1 MFEIARVLDCR
12 GRRLVLDRP
21 RIVGIVNVTP
31 DSFSDGGEHAS
42 IEAAIAH
49 GVALVGEGADALD
62 IGGESTRPGA
72 TPVGESEEL
81 ERIVPVIEALAA
93 RVAVPICVDTSK
105 PAVMRAAIAA
115 GAGMINDVRAL
126 RAEGAIDAAAELAV
140 PVCLM
145 HMQGEPA
152 TMQGSPHYDDVVEE
166 VRRFLAD
173 RVLACEFAGIPRD
186 RLVLDP
192 GFGFGKL
199 AAHNWMLLAA
209 LPRLAE
215 LGLPILVGLSRKR
228 MIGEATGR
236 DRPVDRVLGSAVA
249 AVLAVERGANLV
261 RVHDVAA
268 TREALAV
275 LAELRAATPVERPRE
290 DRETAR
296 IARLLAGD

>member
-1 MFEIARVLDCR
+1 MLDLAPILDCA
-12 GRRLVLDRP
+12 GRRLVLDQP

-31 DSFSDGGEHAS
+31 DSFSDGGRLDSVDAAVAHALT
-42 IEAAIAH
+42 
-49 GVALVGEGADALD
+49 LVEEGADALD
-62 IGGESTRPGA
+62 VGGESTRPGA
-72 TPVGESEEL
+72 VPVDETEEL
-81 ERIVPVIEALAA
+81 NRVVPVIEALAA
-93 RVAVPICVDTSK
+93 RTTVPISVDTSK
-105 PAVMRAAIAA
+105 PAVMRAAVAS

-126 RAEGAIDAAAELAV
+126 RADGALEVAADLGV

-152 TMQGSPHYDDVVEE
+152 TMQLSPHYIDVVEE

-173 RVLACEFAGIPRD
+173 RILACELAGIPRQ
-186 RLVLDP
+186 RLVVDP
-192 GFGFGKL
+192 GFGFGKTS
-199 AAHNWMLLAA
+199 AHNWALLAA

-236 DRPVDRVLGSAVA
+236 EVPAERVLGSAVA
-249 AVLAVERGANLV
+249 AVLAVERGASLV

-275 LAELRAATPVERPRE
+275 LAEVRRATPSERPRE
-290 DRETAR
+290 DREAAR

>member
-1 MFEIARVLDCR
+1 MFDLAPILDCG
-12 GRRLVLDRP
+12 GRRLVLDQP

-31 DSFSDGGEHAS
+31 DSFSDGGRLDS
-42 IEAAIAH
+42 VEAAVAH
-49 GVALVGEGADALD
+49 GLALVAEGAHALD

-72 TPVGESEEL
+72 APVDEAEEL
-81 ERIVPVIEALAA
+81 ARVVPVIAALAA
-93 RVAVPICVDTSK
+93 RTAVPISVDTSK
-105 PAVMRAAIAA
+105 PAVMRAAVAA

-126 RAEGAIDAAAELAV
+126 RADGAIEAAAALGV

-152 TMQGSPHYDDVVEE
+152 TMQAAPHYDEVVGE

-173 RVLACEFAGIPRD
+173 RVLACEFAGIPRP
-186 RLVLDP
+186 RIVVDP
-192 GFGFGKL
+192 GFGFGKTS
-199 AAHNWMLLAA
+199 AHNWALLAA
-209 LPRLAE
+209 LPRLGE

-236 DRPVDRVLGSAVA
+236 EAPADRVLGSAVA
-249 AVLAVERGANLV
+249 AALAVERGAGLV

-275 LAELRAATPVERPRE
+275 LAEVRRATPAERPRE
-290 DRETAR
+290 DREAAR

>member
-1 MFEIARVLDCR
+1 MLDCR

-21 RIVGIVNVTP
+21 LVVGIVNVTP
-31 DSFSDGGEHAS
+31 DSFSDGGQHGSA
-42 IEAAIAH
+42 EAAIAR
-49 GVALVGEGADALD
+49 GLALVAEGADALD

-72 TPVGESEEL
+72 APVDEAEEL
-81 ERIVPVIEALAA
+81 ARVVPVIEALAT
-93 RVAVPICVDTSK
+93 RVAVPISIDTSK

-126 RAEGAIDAAAELAV
+126 RADGAIDAAAELAV

-152 TMQGSPHYDDVVEE
+152 TMQGAPHYDDVVEE

-199 AAHNWMLLAA
+199 AVHNWTLLAT

-215 LGLPILVGLSRKR
+215 LGLPILAGLSRKR
-228 MIGEATGR
+228 MIGDATGR
-236 DRPVDRVLGSAVA
+236 EQPVDRVLGSAVA
-249 AVLAVERGANLV
+249 AVLAVERGASLV

-268 TREALAV
+268 TCEALAV

-290 DRETAR
+290 DREAAR